1 MYQSNRRDITGKLC
15 FLILCQLLLIY
26 VLAREAV
33 TSDQMIQD
41 YKEPPAS
48 MQIVLCRFLC
58 AIFLHIHLS
67 DELDQSFSLMKYAM
81 NHQWRF
87 RKWYAA
93 FFVGFAQMFVTMWVE
108 VVNLAVLLTNNTCL
122 DIIMNFLALVII
134 SEFDDYFFNSL
145 RREPIQDLIA
155 QGEMEIQG
163 SVIKLQNILRIQ
175 TTTSA
180 RARHPV
186 EGNKILKDGDNAEG
200 VVNSSNQQEILFQHL
215 EKSNTTKKHSND
227 DY

>member
-1 MYQSNRRDITGKLC
+1 
-15 FLILCQLLLIY
+15 
-26 VLAREAV
+26 
-33 TSDQMIQD
+33 
-41 YKEPPAS
+41 
-48 MQIVLCRFLC
+48 
-58 AIFLHIHLS
+58 
-67 DELDQSFSLMKYAM
+67 MKYAM

-93 FFVGFAQMFVTMWVE
+93 FFIGFAQMFVTMWVE
-108 VVNLAVLLTNNTCL
+108 IVNLAVLLTNNTCL

-163 SVIKLQNILRIQ
+163 SVIKLRNILRIQ
-175 TTTSA
+175 TTTSS
-180 RARHPV
+180 RACHPV
-186 EGNKILKDGDNAEG
+186 EGNKIQNGDDETQE
-200 VVNSSNQQEILFQHL
+200 VKFSSNHHENLFQHL
-215 EKSNTTKKHSND
+215 EKSNPTNGND